1 MTLEQSTFYINEH
14 AWLEADPEE
23 KDDKAYTNVNGE
35 RVYFKSPE
43 FKRKLKSIE
52 TNGYREIVQWEH
64 KPRMFET
71 FTAEELLKKTFPE
84 TFFVVNDMLPAGS
97 AILAAPAKTGK
108 SWMMLQLA
116 IAAASGGY
124 FMGRKVNKCHVLYL
138 ALEDSQP
145 RLEKRLVKSLAGQPL
160 PGGLNFSVE
169 APGIGHG
176 FIEAVTAHLEADPE
190 LKLIIVD
197 TLQKVKPPS
206 NPKLSAYEQDY
217 QIFGAISS
225 LAHDKDFCF
234 LFLHHLRK
242 SNGFRGGDPFENIL
256 GSTALQGST
265 DTMMVMER
273 ENRIDNEATL
283 HITGRDIEPQDI
295 ILQFKNYRWESLGDA
310 DSIEQMRAENAYN
323 SHPAIITLK
332 KRLTEIE
339 ADENEPVKEYIV
351 RAKDFR
357 EDVIKET
364 GELVGTSERN
374 FMEEV
379 RKFSLFLLR
388 DGIECIEPGK
398 GKTTTYK
405 GKQGRFHRYR
415 YYKSK

>member
-1 MTLEQSTFYINEH
+1 MKGRTVFLNKKDLADY
-14 AWLEADPEE
+14 EAETGCKVKNPIIRPPQATEE
-23 KDDKAYTNVNGE
+23 AQKQAVTTRDGIIMPAEKSGE
-35 RVYFKSPE
+35 R
-43 FKRKLKSIE
+43 RKL
-52 TNGYREIVQWEH
+52 
-64 KPRMFET
+64 ET
-71 FTAEELLKKTFPE
+71 FTAKELLQGEFPE
-84 TFFVVNDMLPAGS
+84 VFFVVNDMLPAGS

-138 ALEDSQP
+138 ALEDSKQ
-145 RLEKRLVKSLAGQPL
+145 RLEKRLAKSLAGQPL
-160 PGGLNFSVE
+160 PDGIEFCIS

-176 FIEAVTAHLEADPE
+176 FIEEVTEKLEADPE

-206 NPKLSAYEQDY
+206 SPKLSAYEQDY
-217 QIFGAISS
+217 RIFGTISD

-242 SNGFRGGDPFENIL
+242 SNGFKGGDPFENIL

-273 ENRIDNEATL
+273 ESRIDNEATL
-283 HITGRDIEPQDI
+283 HITGRDVEPQDI
-295 ILQFKNYRWESLGDA
+295 ILQFKNYRWESLGDV
-310 DSIEQMRAENAYN
+310 DSIERMRAENAYN

-332 KRLTEIE
+332 KRLAEIE

-364 GELVGTSERN
+364 GELVGTSN
-374 FMEEV
+374 KAFMTEV
-379 RKFSLFLLR
+379 RKFDIFLLR
-388 DGIECIEPGK
+388 DGIECIEPGEPH
-398 GKTTTYK
+398 TSYK
-405 GKQGRFHRYR
+405 GKKGRFYRYR
-415 YYKSK
+415 HSTNN

>member
-1 MTLEQSTFYINEH
+1 MNERTVF
-14 AWLEADPEE
+14 ANSKDLADYEAATGRKVENPIIRSPAETEE
-23 KDDKAYTNVNGE
+23 ARRRRATTTRDGVVVPVEETGG
-35 RVYFKSPE
+35 R
-43 FKRKLKSIE
+43 RKL
-52 TNGYREIVQWEH
+52 
-64 KPRMFET
+64 ET
-71 FTAEELLKKTFPE
+71 FTAQELLQNEFPE
-84 TFFVVNDMLPAGS
+84 VFFIVNDMLPAGS

-124 FMGRKVNKCHVLYL
+124 FMGRKVNKCHVLYM
-138 ALEDSQP
+138 ALEDSKQ

-160 PGGLNFSVE
+160 PEGIEFSTSS
-169 APGIGHG
+169 PGIGHG
-176 FIEAVTAHLEADPE
+176 FIEDITEKLEADPE

-206 NPKLSAYEQDY
+206 SPKLSAYEQDY
-217 QIFGAISS
+217 KIFGAISD

-242 SNGFRGGDPFENIL
+242 TNGFNCDPFENIL

-332 KRLTEIE
+332 KRLAEIE

-364 GELVGTSERN
+364 GELVGTSYKA
-374 FMEEV
+374 FMTEV
-379 RKFSLFLLR
+379 KKFTPFLLR
-388 DGIECIEPGK
+388 DGIECVEPNSP
-398 GKTTTYK
+398 TTYK
-405 GKQGRFHRYR
+405 GKKGLFYR
-415 YYKSK
+415 YHYYIRH